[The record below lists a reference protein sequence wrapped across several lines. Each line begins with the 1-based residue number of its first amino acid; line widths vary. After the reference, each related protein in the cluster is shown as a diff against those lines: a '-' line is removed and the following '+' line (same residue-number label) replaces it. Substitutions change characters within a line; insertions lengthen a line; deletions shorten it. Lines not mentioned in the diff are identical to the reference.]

1 MDCIFIN
8 IQEVQIDLP
17 EAAKLLLRCK
27 FKYVSYD
34 NLKNSIK
41 IINAIYSEKN
51 MFRILVHGI
60 FEIDKY
66 FNNCAFIKTLINDSA
81 VACEENWLCQ
91 LIKYTAK

>member
-1 MDCIFIN
+1 
-8 IQEVQIDLP
+8 
-17 EAAKLLLRCK
+17 
-27 FKYVSYD
+27 
-34 NLKNSIK
+34 
-41 IINAIYSEKN
+41 